1 LSPDH
6 HHAVTESGY
15 PQSKNQPEERKGM
28 LPTVKILL
36 LNPDLEIVYLVT
48 GKGFRI
54 RSQVPGQTALKLL
67 EEEKIDLILLQ
78 SAVPPPTEEEDETLE
93 QAA

>member
-1 LSPDH
+1 
-6 HHAVTESGY
+6 
-15 PQSKNQPEERKGM
+15 M
-28 LPTVKILL
+28 LGTVKILL
-36 LNPDLEIVYLVT
+36 LNPDLQIVYWVV

-67 EEEKIDLILLQ
+67 EEEKVDLIFSQ
-78 SAVPPPTEEEDETLE
+78 SAIPLPTDEQDEELE

>member
-1 LSPDH
+1 
-6 HHAVTESGY
+6 
-15 PQSKNQPEERKGM
+15 M
-28 LPTVKILL
+28 LDTVKILL
-36 LNPDLEIVYLVT
+36 LDPDLQIVYLVI

-54 RSQVPGQTALKLL
+54 RSQVPVPTALKLL

-78 SAVPPPTEEEDETLE
+78 SAVPLPTDEQDEELE

>member
-1 LSPDH
+1 
-6 HHAVTESGY
+6 
-15 PQSKNQPEERKGM
+15 M

-54 RSQVPGQTALKLL
+54 RSQIPGETALKLL
-67 EEEKIDLILLQ
+67 EGKNIDLILLQ
-78 SAVPPPTEEEDETLE
+78 SAVPAPTDEEDEALE